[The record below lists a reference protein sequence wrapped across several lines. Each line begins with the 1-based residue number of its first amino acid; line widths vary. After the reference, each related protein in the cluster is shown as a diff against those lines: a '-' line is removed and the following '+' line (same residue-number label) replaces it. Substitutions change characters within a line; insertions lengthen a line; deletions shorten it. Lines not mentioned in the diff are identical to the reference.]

1 MDTKDIDKL
10 MDKLNDSEIME
21 KCFKDEVVRHEM
33 IRFVDDMTSTSDYI
47 LGNEMFKDAF
57 MKYWEKRRK
66 DLNELIKQ
74 RLGIDMIKFVND
86 KKEPVKN

>member
-1 MDTKDIDKL
+1 MDKNDIDKL
-10 MDKLNDSEIME
+10 IDKFNDSDVME

-33 IRFVDDMTSTSDYI
+33 MRFVDDMTSTSDYI

-86 KKEPVKN
+86 EKEPVKN